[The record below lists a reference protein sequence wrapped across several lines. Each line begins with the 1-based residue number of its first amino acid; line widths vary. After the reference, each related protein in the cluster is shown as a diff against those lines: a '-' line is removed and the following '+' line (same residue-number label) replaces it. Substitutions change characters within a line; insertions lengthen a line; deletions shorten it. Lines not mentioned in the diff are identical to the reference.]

1 MTEFL
6 VNLVSV
12 CYPLTAYVY
21 LVCMCYVFW
30 NLGQNLSE
38 MEDPR
43 TDFLRQIT
51 TDWTTVPF
59 IDIEVTDDWY
69 CDSTT

>member
-1 MTEFL
+1 MTVFQ

-21 LVCMCYVFW
+21 LVCMCAVFV
-30 NLGQNLSE
+30 NLSDDLRA

-59 IDIEVTDDWY
+59 VDIEVTDDWY
-69 CDSTT
+69 CDSAT